1 MKLRTSVWKARSS
14 GLNSMSI
21 DDSPLGKAAH
31 ISVTHVY
38 VNGKLPLATFIDV
51 NRNRLRRTSQLVPRP
66 SPSPDGKNGWGMTN
80 APRTAPG
87 AFHAGD
93 RAGLIRGG
101 VPVAAGDGPVAC
113 RARVRQCVVEGRG
126 VDRR

>member
-51 NRNRLRRTSQLVPRP
+51 NRNRLRRTSRLVQRP
-66 SPSPDGKNGWGMTN
+66 SPSHDGKNGWGMTN
-80 APRTAPG
+80 DQTQAPCAFRAAARGCRRGRGLAVPG
-87 AFHAGD
+87 AE
-93 RAGLIRGG
+93 RPGG
-101 VPVAAGDGPVAC
+101 VRGRG
-113 RARVRQCVVEGRG
+113 RRQC
-126 VDRR
+126 

>member
-51 NRNRLRRTSQLVPRP
+51 NRNRLRRTSRLVQRP
-66 SPSPDGKNGWGMTN
+66 SPSHDGKNGWGMTN
-80 APRTAPG
+80 DQRQAPG
-87 AFHAGD
+87 AFRAADRGGRRGGGFSVPAADRPVAVRARGD
-93 RAGLIRGG
+93 RKSTRLNSSH
-101 VPVAAGDGPVAC
+101 
-113 RARVRQCVVEGRG
+113 
-126 VDRR
+126 

>member
-51 NRNRLRRTSQLVPRP
+51 NRNRLRRTSRLVQSP
-66 SPSPDGKNGWGMTN
+66 SPSPAGKHGWGLN
-80 APRTAPG
+80 NDQRQAPG
-87 AFHAGD
+87 DF
-93 RAGLIRGG
+93 RSEKRS
-101 VPVAAGDGPVAC
+101 
-113 RARVRQCVVEGRG
+113 EGKAWSSMSR
-126 VDRR
+126 